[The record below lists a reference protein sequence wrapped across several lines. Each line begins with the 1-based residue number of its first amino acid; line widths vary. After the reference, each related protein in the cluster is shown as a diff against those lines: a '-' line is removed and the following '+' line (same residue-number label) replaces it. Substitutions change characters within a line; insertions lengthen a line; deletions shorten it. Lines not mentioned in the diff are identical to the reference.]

1 TWTRPPPM
9 PVWDTL
15 PHQIPPSLR
24 RLPAWRLLRAI
35 RLDDET
41 VLPLGWQ
48 WNPRLI
54 NRGGDQRFH
63 VGMCQLAGRLHLD
76 EASLLSRSPQKPLRV
91 GQLRPLT
98 EVQRY
103 TGGARAERH
112 DAIDPSVR
120 RRIADDEGVTV
131 VVRQFVGGRESL
143 AHRGPDRSK
152 ELLILRIKLVDVG
165 PEPGP
170 RRAFLAIGF
179 HCHRTLP
186 VVLSSS
192 ASDLPGFGSP
202 ECGTT
207 FETTCWV
214 SVAAEVRTAPRTAP
228 DDQESNEG
236 HEEQPQAPD
245 VQVVLGDADLLAI
258 DQPRVVD
265 KDRDDRG
272 DPRHR
277 PRDHQRLAE
286 AQRIYGRIVRRSAHR
301 PPSPPRY
308 LPLLAHTAAPPPPSG
323 APAGSRASS
332 RYAWIAP
339 RT

>member
-1 TWTRPPPM
+1 VLLKRADGVGQWQFATDSQTDVEWSATSSADISLTSTGPLPK
-9 PVWDTL
+9 PVWGTL

-24 RLPAWRLLRAI
+24 RLPAWRLLFTI
-35 RLDDET
+35 PLDNET
-41 VLPLGWQ
+41 ALPLGWQ
-48 WNPRLI
+48 WNPRLV

-98 EVQRY
+98 EVQRN
-103 TGGARAERH
+103 TGGTCADRH
-112 DAIDPSVR
+112 DAIDTSVR

-131 VVRQFVGGRESL
+131 FVRQFVGGRESL
-143 AHRGPDRSK
+143 AHGSPDRSK
-152 ELLILRIKLVDVG
+152 ELPILRIELFDVG
-165 PEPGP
+165 PELGL
-170 RRAFLAIGF
+170 RRTFRAIEF
-179 HCHRTLP
+179 HCHRILP

-192 ASDLPGFGSP
+192 ASGLPGFGSP

-214 SVAAEVRTAPRTAP
+214 SVAAEVRATPRTAP

-258 DQPRVVD
+258 D
-265 KDRDDRG
+265 
-272 DPRHR
+272 
-277 PRDHQRLAE
+277 
-286 AQRIYGRIVRRSAHR
+286 
-301 PPSPPRY
+301 
-308 LPLLAHTAAPPPPSG
+308 
-323 APAGSRASS
+323 
-332 RYAWIAP
+332 
-339 RT
+339 